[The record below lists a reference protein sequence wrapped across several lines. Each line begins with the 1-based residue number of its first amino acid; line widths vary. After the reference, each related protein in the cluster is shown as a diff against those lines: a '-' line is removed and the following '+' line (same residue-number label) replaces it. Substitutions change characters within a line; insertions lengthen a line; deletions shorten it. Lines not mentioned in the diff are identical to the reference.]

1 MEASS
6 SAAPEEDDSCK
17 ICLDRPRTVRN
28 LPCSHA
34 VFCELCAIETMQP
47 AQRSLRCPTCRN
59 DVDVLQLEMRSAD
72 AGDGGPPRPKRMRS
86 FEPETQPGARVF
98 ESLQAFLEAMRDSE
112 APEVAEKAGEV
123 LARWGVAE
131 QEEEQEEEEEEE
143 EGYRGGAARRRCVL
157 APAPGPGAGA
167 AGLPLSSCWP
177 LVAD

>member
-1 MEASS
+1 M
-6 SAAPEEDDSCK
+6 K
-17 ICLDRPRTVRN
+17 
-28 LPCSHA
+28 
-34 VFCELCAIETMQP
+34 P

-112 APEVAEKAGEV
+112 APEVAEKAGEA

-131 QEEEQEEEEEEE
+131 QQQQQQEEE
-143 EGYRGGAARRRCVL
+143 GGGRTRRRGRAAYPIV
-157 APAPGPGAGA
+157 AGHA
-167 AGLPLSSCWP
+167 TVPEGVTRIGEDAFRDCSSLTSVTIPSSVTEIGGCLPPSHRRSGSSRRRSTSRRR
-177 LVAD
+177 